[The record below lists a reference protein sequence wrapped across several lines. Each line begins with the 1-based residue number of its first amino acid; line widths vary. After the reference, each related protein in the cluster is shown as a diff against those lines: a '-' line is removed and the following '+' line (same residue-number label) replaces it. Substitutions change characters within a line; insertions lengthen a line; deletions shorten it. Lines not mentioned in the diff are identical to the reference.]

1 MTKIKRITI
10 VVGISAMAIMGCK
23 GSRQEVV
30 TTDKTAEISNDT
42 KMEESSKDKETS
54 GGSESKSA
62 SNEEWVKLRAG
73 ESMEVNL
80 EAKHGFIDSFSKNG
94 NDMYKAMAY
103 NGELVTENAYCYF
116 FSRYFEK
123 GSDVYSD
130 MKFTGNLDDVAED
143 IWSNGMAFWESSLGQ
158 KSGSFLNSSTL
169 EIEVKSRERVTLNG
183 NEFLREEVLGKSA
196 SMGVP

>member
-94 NDMYKAMAY
+94 NDMYKAMGY

-169 EIEVKSRERVTLNG
+169 EIEVKSRESDL
-183 NEFLREEVLGKSA
+183 EW
-196 SMGVP
+196 